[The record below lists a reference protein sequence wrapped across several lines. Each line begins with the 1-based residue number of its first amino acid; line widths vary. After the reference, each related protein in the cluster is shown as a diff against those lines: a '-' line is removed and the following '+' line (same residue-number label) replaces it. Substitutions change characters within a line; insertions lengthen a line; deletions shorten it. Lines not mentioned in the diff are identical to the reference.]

1 MVLPLFPL
9 NLVVFP
15 QEELNLHIFEP
26 RYRQLVNDCINQK
39 STFGIPVFLENKIQ
53 EIGVEVQITALVNRY
68 PDGRMDIKTRG
79 ERIFRLKSF
88 FNPMLGKMH
97 AGGEVEFLETEED
110 SDMLQRLLFIEA
122 VSQLYEIL
130 NVKAELKSDVPF
142 LSYQYAH
149 KIGLSLKQEY
159 ELLTLLAES
168 ERIDYLM
175 EHLRKSI
182 PIIREMERTKQVIRM
197 NGHFKNL
204 DPLKF

>member
-15 QEELNLHIFEP
+15 KEELNLHIFEP
-26 RYRQLVNDCINQK
+26 RYKQLVNDCINQK
-39 STFGIPVFLENKIQ
+39 ATFGIPVFLENKIQ

-130 NVKAELKSDVPF
+130 NIKAELKSDVPF

-149 KIGLSLKQEY
+149 KIGLSLRQEY

-168 ERIDYLM
+168 ERIDYLI

-182 PIIREMERTKQVIRM
+182 PIVREMERTKQVIRM

>member
-26 RYRQLVNDCINQK
+26 RYKQLVNDCINQK

-97 AGGEVEFLETEED
+97 AGGEVEFLESEED

-149 KIGLSLKQEY
+149 KVGLSLKQEY
-159 ELLTLLAES
+159 ELLTLLTES
-168 ERIDYLM
+168 ERIEYLT

-182 PIIREMERTKQVIRM
+182 PIVREMERTKQVIRM

>member
-26 RYRQLVNDCINQK
+26 RYKQLVNDCINQK
-39 STFGIPVFLENKIQ
+39 ATFGIPVFLENKIQ

-168 ERIDYLM
+168 ERIDYLI

-182 PIIREMERTKQVIRM
+182 PIVREMERTKQVIRM

>member
-26 RYRQLVNDCINQK
+26 RYKQLVNDCINQK
-39 STFGIPVFLENKIQ
+39 ATFGIPVFLENKIQ

-130 NVKAELKSDVPF
+130 NVKTELKSDVPF

-168 ERIDYLM
+168 ERMDYLI

-182 PIIREMERTKQVIRM
+182 PIVREMERTKQVIRM

>member
-26 RYRQLVNDCINQK
+26 RYKQLVNDCINQK

-97 AGGEVEFLETEED
+97 AGGEVEFLESEED

-130 NVKAELKSDVPF
+130 NVKAELESDVPF

-149 KIGLSLKQEY
+149 KVGLSLKQEY
-159 ELLTLLAES
+159 ELLTLLTES
-168 ERIDYLM
+168 ERIEYLT

-182 PIIREMERTKQVIRM
+182 PIVREMERTKQVIRM

>member
-1 MVLPLFPL
+1 MLLPLFPL

-26 RYRQLVNDCINQK
+26 RYKQLVNDCINQK
-39 STFGIPVFLENKIQ
+39 STFGIPVFLDNKIQ

-68 PDGRMDIKTRG
+68 PDGRMDIRTRG

-97 AGGEVEFLETEED
+97 AGGEVEFIETEED

-168 ERIDYLM
+168 ERIDYLI

-182 PIIREMERTKQVIRM
+182 PIVREMERTKQVIRM

>member
-26 RYRQLVNDCINQK
+26 RYKQLVNDCINQK

-97 AGGEVEFLETEED
+97 AGGEVEFLESEED

-149 KIGLSLKQEY
+149 KVGLSLKQEY

-168 ERIDYLM
+168 ERIEYLT

-182 PIIREMERTKQVIRM
+182 PIVREMERTKQVIRM